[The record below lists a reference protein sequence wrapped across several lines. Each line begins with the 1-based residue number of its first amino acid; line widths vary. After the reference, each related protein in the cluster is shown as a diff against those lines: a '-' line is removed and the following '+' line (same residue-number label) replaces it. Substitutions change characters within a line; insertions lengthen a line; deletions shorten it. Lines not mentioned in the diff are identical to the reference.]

1 MTAPVVRRVV
11 CPGSFDP
18 VTLGH
23 LDIIER
29 AAGLFGDVVVAVGRN
44 ASKSALFTPQERVLM
59 LRQACAAWPGVTVT
73 LFGGLLVDFCR
84 EEQIGAIVKGV
95 RSASDYDYELRMA
108 QMNARLTGVDT
119 VLLPTAPQWSFVSSS
134 LVREVALLGGD
145 VSSFLPAE
153 VAARTIER
161 VRSRG

>member
-1 MTAPVVRRVV
+1 
-11 CPGSFDP
+11 
-18 VTLGH
+18 
-23 LDIIER
+23 
-29 AAGLFGDVVVAVGRN
+29 
-44 ASKSALFTPQERVLM
+44 M
-59 LRQACAAWPGVTVT
+59 LRQACVAWPGVTVT